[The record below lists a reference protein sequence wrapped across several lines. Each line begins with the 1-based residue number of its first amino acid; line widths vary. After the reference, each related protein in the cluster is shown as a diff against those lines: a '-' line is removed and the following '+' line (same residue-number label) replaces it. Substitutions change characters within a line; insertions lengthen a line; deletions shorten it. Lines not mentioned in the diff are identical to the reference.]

1 MKPISKFCQAV
12 QDILNFS
19 APKKGL
25 FREDLKGTYISRMAT
40 WGVFLMIFFSNF
52 IGIKFVNKG
61 LNKVR
66 RKSKND
72 IKSDNIKNNIEFKT

>member
-40 WGVFLMIFFSNF
+40 
-52 IGIKFVNKG
+52 
-61 LNKVR
+61 
-66 RKSKND
+66 
-72 IKSDNIKNNIEFKT
+72 